1 MKNRFKM
8 AVAVE
13 NHGQKRHISHSRF
26 GDEIGADKN
35 RGCVLANVGVMYVTY
50 HQISLL
56 TVHAR
61 FVFGKQTGFL
71 QVFIK

>member
-1 MKNRFKM
+1 MENRFKIT
-8 AVAVE
+8 VAVE

-35 RGCVLANVGVMYVTY
+35 RGCVLVNIGVM
-50 HQISLL
+50 
-56 TVHAR
+56 
-61 FVFGKQTGFL
+61 TGFL

>member
-1 MKNRFKM
+1 MENCFKIT
-8 AVAVE
+8 VAVE

-35 RGCVLANVGVMYVTY
+35 RGCVLVNIGVMYVTY
-50 HQISLL
+50 HQIFPLNRA
-56 TVHAR
+56 AR